1 MTKYKETCPRGGCYN
16 SKSCYYKYIK
26 TKTHIE
32 FIDINKDN
40 ADIMKR
46 VRNEFLTVNECLIEG
61 EPIERM
67 SEPKKIINTETED
80 NRVTVYYNNENGTKK
95 ILKLTKEQNK
105 CFRDKQAIMKT
116 CNLIVLKEMQFI

>member
-1 MTKYKETCPRGGCYN
+1 MKNYKETCPRGGCYN

-46 VRNEFLTVNECLIEG
+46 VRNEFLTVNECLIEW
-61 EPIERM
+61 E
-67 SEPKKIINTETED
+67 SKKTTNKKVED
-80 NRVTVYYNNENGTKK
+80 NRVTVYYENENGTKK

-116 CNLIVLKEMQFI
+116 CNLIVLKEMQFIWSVSW